1 MKVPRLR
8 FRRVSSPYQALR
20 TSFAIRYS
28 YKHWCL
34 HGTPGIYTADLP
46 APENRAQPSRPLW
59 KSPELPDQ
67 IDHYGEIDHQSHY
80 FADASVPSKFINFDR
95 EQGSSADHRKI
106 LGPAL
111 PQRQPNAFRQKNGSI
126 IKPPYPKFL

>member
-34 HGTPGIYTADLP
+34 RGTPGIYTADRP

-59 KSPELPDQ
+59 KAPELPDQ

-80 FADASVPSKFINFDR
+80 FADASVFDKFIDLDR
-95 EQGSSADHRKI
+95 EQGSSRKDREV

-111 PQRQPNAFRQKNGSI
+111 AQRQANAFGQK
-126 IKPPYPKFL
+126 